1 MTRANPHPRS
11 HLTILLRWPTTN
23 IPKEGLSLP
32 TTVTALMNFSSA
44 GHFLSLCRLQAMIEM
59 QAVLEA
65 GTTELSSSLFGFSP
79 LWQWWQCQCCRQAVL
94 QAKAPKQLSS
104 PPSPPPRS
112 TAPTLWNNE
121 VRSKPTFGPDFLTLS

>member
-11 HLTILLRWPTTN
+11 HLTILLRWPTTPTTN

-32 TTVTALMNFSSA
+32 TTVTALMNFSSG

-65 GTTELSSSLFGFSP
+65 GTTELSSSYFFGH
-79 LWQWWQCQCCRQAVL
+79 CV
-94 QAKAPKQLSS
+94 SS
-104 PPSPPPRS
+104 NVS
-112 TAPTLWNNE
+112 
-121 VRSKPTFGPDFLTLS
+121 